1 VISQRNTDPRNPAKG
16 SDGVPDLRARTLVE
30 AHLFINLTLAGGA
43 ASEEVARDH
52 ERWTTLTEGPDAWTL
67 RFDAPTE
74 TQGGETIEIEIPY
87 ASEAEARDEG
97 SRFGIGLSE
106 LLDPGQW
113 QLISAGYARR
123 VVQEDLRFAED
134 PTDRDQYQSVVK
146 GWEYARDTAA
156 EVLKFMPPGV
166 DEVPSAAFWTE
177 VGRAAYE
184 REPERFT
191 RSRLTDDMA
200 FYQDNLDTFTAL
212 YGDR

>member
-1 VISQRNTDPRNPAKG
+1 
-16 SDGVPDLRARTLVE
+16 VPDLRARTLVE
-30 AHLFINLTLAGGA
+30 AHLFINLTLAVGG
-43 ASEEVARDH
+43 ASEEVTRDH

-67 RFDAPTE
+67 RFDGPQA
-74 TQGGETIEIEIPY
+74 QDLDSIEIEIPY

-123 VVQEDLRFAED
+123 VVDEDLGFAED
-134 PTDRDQYQSVVK
+134 PADRDQYQSVVK

-177 VGRAAYE
+177 VGMATRQ

-191 RSRLTDDMA
+191 RSRLTDDIA

-212 YGDR
+212 YRDR